1 MKRSEKFE
9 AQITDIP
16 TPVAIKEFLDQYV
29 IGQEAAKRVL
39 SVAVYNHYKRLRYNQ
54 EHGDKNDVEIEK
66 SNIVMVGETGTGK
79 TLLARTIARLLK
91 VPFCI
96 ADATT
101 LTEAGYVGDDVEN
114 VLVRLLQAA
123 DYDVAACER
132 GIVFIDE
139 IDKIAR
145 KSENTSI
152 TRDVSGEGVQQALLK
167 LLEGAE
173 VNVPPEGGRKHPEQ
187 KLIKINTRNILFIC
201 GGAFDGVERA
211 IAARL
216 NSNVIGFKGDEKR
229 QELDR
234 DNMLQYVQPMDLKKF
249 GLIPELVGRFP
260 VLTALQ
266 PLDCDALRRILT
278 EPKNAL
284 TKQYEELFKM
294 DGGRFLQFDA
304 DERPALHELRQD
316 ARQQRH
322 GARS

>member
-1 MKRSEKFE
+1 MQQGQMKRSEKFE

-123 DYDVAACER
+123 DYDVPACER

-139 IDKIAR
+139 IDK
-145 KSENTSI
+145 
-152 TRDVSGEGVQQALLK
+152 
-167 LLEGAE
+167 
-173 VNVPPEGGRKHPEQ
+173 
-187 KLIKINTRNILFIC
+187 
-201 GGAFDGVERA
+201 
-211 IAARL
+211 
-216 NSNVIGFKGDEKR
+216 
-229 QELDR
+229 
-234 DNMLQYVQPMDLKKF
+234 
-249 GLIPELVGRFP
+249 
-260 VLTALQ
+260 
-266 PLDCDALRRILT
+266 
-278 EPKNAL
+278 
-284 TKQYEELFKM
+284 
-294 DGGRFLQFDA
+294 
-304 DERPALHELRQD
+304 
-316 ARQQRH
+316 
-322 GARS
+322 